1 METKTKQFVEA
12 KIDVIE
18 LDSTEVIT
26 ASGDQPETEQDVVV
40 PDSGTWTPHI

>member
-1 METKTKQFVEA
+1 MEKRTKLFVEA

-26 ASGDQPETEQDVVV
+26 SSGDQPGNEQDVVV